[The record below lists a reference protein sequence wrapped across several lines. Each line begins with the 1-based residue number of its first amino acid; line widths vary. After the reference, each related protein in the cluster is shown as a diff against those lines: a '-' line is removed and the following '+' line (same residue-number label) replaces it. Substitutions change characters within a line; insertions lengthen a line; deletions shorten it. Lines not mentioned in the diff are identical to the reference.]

1 MEADMQSKGIIVGF
15 LSLLIGTLWLA
26 LLIAQGPRLALV
38 SEIVFGSG
46 EPIWLRLSVLPS
58 LVLGA
63 AGAILLLPLLLG
75 GIGAMLGVQA
85 SVKVLRLCSQV
96 GLAASAAVVIVFG
109 ATLVST
115 FGGTGARLGYGATT
129 ELTGAANL
137 LILHGALFW
146 ALTRYRTSPEPRT
159 A

>member
-1 MEADMQSKGIIVGF
+1 MQSKRVIVGF
-15 LSLLIGTLWLA
+15 LSLLTGTLGLA
-26 LLIAQGPRLALV
+26 LLVAQGPRLALG
-38 SEIVFGSG
+38 SEMVFGSG
-46 EPIWLRLSVLPS
+46 EPIWLRLFVLPS

-63 AGAILLLPLLLG
+63 AGAILFLPLFLG
-75 GIGAMLGVQA
+75 GIGAMLAVQA
-85 SVKVLRLCSQV
+85 CAKVLRLCSQV

-115 FGGTGARLGYGATT
+115 FGGAGARLGHGAML

-146 ALTRYRTSPEPRT
+146 AVTRSRTYPGLS
-159 A
+159 AA

>member
-1 MEADMQSKGIIVGF
+1 MQSKYVIVGF
-15 LSLLIGTLWLA
+15 LSLLTGTLWLA
-26 LLIAQGPRLALV
+26 LLVAQGPRLALA

-46 EPIWLRLSVLPS
+46 EPMWIRLFVIPS
-58 LVLGA
+58 LVLA
-63 AGAILLLPLLLG
+63 VAGAIVLLPLLLG
-75 GIGAMLGVQA
+75 GIGAMLGAQA
-85 SVKVLRLCSQV
+85 AVKVLRLCSQV

-109 ATLVST
+109 VTLVST
-115 FGGTGARLGYGATT
+115 FGGTGARLGHGATQ

-146 ALTRYRTSPEPRT
+146 SVTRYRTNAAPST

>member
-1 MEADMQSKGIIVGF
+1 MQSNRIVVGV

-38 SEIVFGSG
+38 SEMVLGSG
-46 EPIWLRLSVLPS
+46 EPIWLRLFALPP

-96 GLAASAAVVIVFG
+96 GLAASAAVVMVFG
-109 ATLVST
+109 ATLVSA
-115 FGGTGARLGYGATT
+115 FWGTGARLGYGATM

-146 ALTRYRTSPEPRT
+146 AVTRYRTNPEPRT

>member
-1 MEADMQSKGIIVGF
+1 METDMQSNRIIVGF
-15 LSLLIGTLWLA
+15 LSLLIGTLCLA

-75 GIGAMLGVQA
+75 GLGAMLGVQA

-115 FGGTGARLGYGATT
+115 FGGTAPR
-129 ELTGAANL
+129 ANN
-137 LILHGALFW
+137 
-146 ALTRYRTSPEPRT
+146 P
-159 A
+159 